1 MCQSKLLSKKKL
13 PIDMRPSYDK
23 LSHVFE
29 MVDYIS
35 IFKCHWWK
43 TTTAATIIMR
53 PERNT
58 NVFVNKKR
66 DSCQEKKK
74 IAGKPLLLIPLFF
87 DKHRAKKVFLVVFV
101 GP

>member
-1 MCQSKLLSKKKL
+1 MCQSKLLSKQKL

-53 PERNT
+53 PEKNT

-66 DSCQEKKK
+66 DSCQEKK
-74 IAGKPLLLIPLFF
+74 IAGKPLLLIPHFLTNTEQ
-87 DKHRAKKVFLVVFV
+87 KKSS
-101 GP
+101 

>member
-23 LSHVFE
+23 WSHVFK

-43 TTTAATIIMR
+43 TTTAATIIMT

-66 DSCQEKKK
+66 DSCQEKKNC
-74 IAGKPLLLIPLFF
+74 
-87 DKHRAKKVFLVVFV
+87 R
-101 GP
+101 

>member
-13 PIDMRPSYDK
+13 PIDMRPSYDE

-29 MVDYIS
+29 MVDSIS

-43 TTTAATIIMR
+43 TTAAATIIMR

-58 NVFVNKKR
+58 NLSVTKKR
-66 DSCQEKKK
+66 DSCQEKNNN
-74 IAGKPLLLIPLFF
+74 F
-87 DKHRAKKVFLVVFV
+87 R
-101 GP
+101 

>member
-23 LSHVFE
+23 WSHVFK

-43 TTTAATIIMR
+43 TTTAATIIMT
-53 PERNT
+53 PGRNT

-74 IAGKPLLLIPLFF
+74 LQVSCFYLFLFF
-87 DKHRAKKVFLVVFV
+87 LTNTEQKKSS
-101 GP
+101 

>member
-43 TTTAATIIMR
+43 TTTTAATIIMR

-66 DSCQEKKK
+66 DSCQEKKNC
-74 IAGKPLLLIPLFF
+74 
-87 DKHRAKKVFLVVFV
+87 R
-101 GP
+101 